1 MSKNQQGICPC
12 GQLNKAYDC
21 CCGPYILEEKFPTL
35 PRLLMAS
42 RYSAY
47 VMRDWDYIKR
57 TQSGLAARRF
67 NLDELKASQI
77 EWLGLSILSEIISSC
92 LTKAEV
98 VFEARYLNLGV
109 QCVLKENSQFKYES
123 NRWFYTDSI

>member
-1 MSKNQQGICPC
+1 MPKNQQGICPC
-12 GQLNKAYDC
+12 GQFNKQYDS
-21 CCGPYILEEKFPTL
+21 CCGPYILGELVPKS

-47 VMRDWDYIKR
+47 VICDWDYIKR
-57 TQSGLAARRF
+57 TQSGLAAMRF
-67 NLDELKASQI
+67 NLNEQKLVEI
-77 EWLGLSILSEIISSC
+77 EWKGLTILSETISSC

-109 QCVLKENSQFKYES
+109 QAVLKEHSHFSYEL